1 VRVSLIVAS
10 LLCAACTAG
19 GAPSNQPFADIPV
32 PADCWRAYTRDSVV
46 IQSPKVTA
54 GKLVY
59 FAESPVNATLDQA
72 RTLLRGAGWEETKS
86 ERFVNADK
94 FEGVWADF
102 AKGQDYCRITV
113 TEGSG
118 MQQVDITVARLNAAR

>member
-1 VRVSLIVAS
+1 MRVSLIVAS
-10 LLCAACTAG
+10 LLSAACTAG
-19 GAPSNQPFADIPV
+19 GAPSHQPFADIPV
-32 PADCWRAYTRDSVV
+32 PAGWRAYTRDSVV

-59 FAESPVNATLDQA
+59 FAESPVDATLDQA
-72 RTLLRGAGWEETKS
+72 RALLRGAGWTETKS

-94 FEGVWADF
+94 FAGVWADF
-102 AKGQDYCRITV
+102 AKGPDYCRITV

-118 MQQVDITVARLNAAR
+118 MQQVEITVARPNPPR

>member
-1 VRVSLIVAS
+1 MRVSLIVAS

-32 PADCWRAYTRDSVV
+32 PAGWRAYTRDSVV
-46 IQSPKVTA
+46 IESPMVTA

-59 FAESPVNATLDQA
+59 FAEAPVDATLDQA
-72 RTLLRGAGWEETKS
+72 RALLRGAGWTETKS
-86 ERFVNADK
+86 ARFVNADK
-94 FEGVWADF
+94 FGVVWADF

-118 MQQVDITVARLNAAR
+118 MQQVDIAVIRPNASR

>member
-1 VRVSLIVAS
+1 MRVLLIAAS
-10 LLCAACTAG
+10 LLCAACAAG

-32 PADCWRAYTRDSVV
+32 PSDWRVQTRESLL

-59 FAESPVNATLDQA
+59 FAEQPVDATLHHA
-72 RTLLRGAGWEETKS
+72 RGLLGGAGWTETKT

-94 FEGVWADF
+94 FPGAWAEF
-102 AKGQDYCRITV
+102 SKGQDYCRITV

>member
-1 VRVSLIVAS
+1 MRALLIVAS

-32 PADCWRAYTRDSVV
+32 PAGWRAYTRDSVV

-59 FAESPVNATLDQA
+59 FTESPVDATLDQA
-72 RTLLRGAGWEETKS
+72 RTLLRGAGWTETTS

-94 FEGVWADF
+94 FAGVWADF
-102 AKGQDYCRITV
+102 AKGRDYCRITV

>member
-1 VRVSLIVAS
+1 MRASLIVATFF
-10 LLCAACTAG
+10 CAACTAR
-19 GAPSNQPFADIPV
+19 GAPSHQPFADIPV
-32 PADCWRAYTRDSVV
+32 PAGWRAYTRDSVV

-59 FAESPVNATLDQA
+59 FAESPVDAALDQA
-72 RTLLRGAGWEETKS
+72 RALLRGAGWTETKS

-94 FEGVWADF
+94 FAGVWADF
-102 AKGQDYCRITV
+102 AKGRDYCRITV

>member
-1 VRVSLIVAS
+1 MRVPLILAS
-10 LLCAACTAG
+10 FFCAACTVG

-32 PADCWRAYTRDSVV
+32 PAGWRVYTRDSVV
-46 IQSPKVTA
+46 IQSPKFTA

-59 FAESPVNATLDQA
+59 FAESPVDATLDQA
-72 RTLLRGAGWEETKS
+72 RALLRGAGWTETKS

-94 FEGVWADF
+94 FAGVWADF

-118 MQQVDITVARLNAAR
+118 MQQVDITVARLNAPR

>member
-1 VRVSLIVAS
+1 VRVSLIAAS

-19 GAPSNQPFADIPV
+19 GAPSNLPFADIPV
-32 PADCWRAYTRDSVV
+32 PAGWRVYTRDSVV

-59 FAESPVNATLDQA
+59 FAESPVDATLDQA
-72 RTLLRGAGWEETKS
+72 RALLRGAGWTETKS

-94 FEGVWADF
+94 FAVVWADF

-118 MQQVDITVARLNAAR
+118 MQQVDITVARLNAPR

>member
-10 LLCAACTAG
+10 LLCAACTVG

-32 PADCWRAYTRDSVV
+32 PAGWRAYTRDSVV

-54 GKLVY
+54 GKVVY
-59 FAESPVNATLDQA
+59 FAESPLDVTLDQA
-72 RTLLRGAGWEETKS
+72 RALLRGAGWTETRS

-94 FEGVWADF
+94 FAVVWAEF

-118 MQQVDITVARLNAAR
+118 MQQVDITVARLNASR

>member
-1 VRVSLIVAS
+1 MRALLIVAS

-32 PADCWRAYTRDSVV
+32 PAGWRAYTRDSVV

-59 FAESPVNATLDQA
+59 FTESPVDATLDQA
-72 RTLLRGAGWEETKS
+72 RTLLRGAGWTETTS

-94 FEGVWADF
+94 FAGVWADF
-102 AKGQDYCRITV
+102 AKGHDYCRITV

>member
-1 VRVSLIVAS
+1 MRVPLIVAS

-32 PADCWRAYTRDSVV
+32 PAGWRVYTRDSVV

-59 FAESPVNATLDQA
+59 FAESPVDVTLDQA
-72 RTLLRGAGWEETKS
+72 RGLLRGAGWTETKS
-86 ERFVNADK
+86 ERFVNAEK
-94 FEGVWADF
+94 FAGAWADF

-118 MQQVDITVARLNAAR
+118 MQQVDITVARLNAPR

>member
-1 VRVSLIVAS
+1 MRAFLIAAS
-10 LLCAACTAG
+10 LVCAACAAG

-32 PADCWRAYTRDSVV
+32 PSDWRVQTRESVV

-54 GKLVY
+54 GKIVY
-59 FAESPVNATLDQA
+59 FAESPVDATLSQA
-72 RTLLRGAGWEETKS
+72 RGLLSGAGWTETKT
-86 ERFVNADK
+86 ERFVNNDRFPGA
-94 FEGVWADF
+94 WAEF

-118 MQQVDITVARLNAAR
+118 MQQVDITVARPTPER

>member
-10 LLCAACTAG
+10 LLCAACAPG
-19 GAPSNQPFADIPV
+19 GAPSNKPFADIPV
-32 PADCWRAYTRDSVV
+32 PAGWRAHTRDSMV

-59 FAESPVNATLDQA
+59 FVESPVDATLDEA
-72 RTLLRGAGWEETKS
+72 RALLRGAGWTETKS
-86 ERFVNADK
+86 ERFVNPDK
-94 FEGVWADF
+94 FAGVWADF

-118 MQQVDITVARLNAAR
+118 MQQVDITVARLNTAP

>member
-1 VRVSLIVAS
+1 VRAFLIAAS
-10 LLCAACTAG
+10 LLCAASATG
-19 GAPSNQPFADIPV
+19 GSLPNQPFADIPV
-32 PADCWRAYTRDSVV
+32 PAGWRAHVRDSVL

-59 FAESPVNATLDQA
+59 YAEPPVDEVLDQA
-72 RTLLRGAGWEETKS
+72 RALLRGAGWTETKS

-94 FEGVWADF
+94 FAVVWADF

-118 MQQVDITVARLNAAR
+118 MQQVDITVARLNAPR

>member
-1 VRVSLIVAS
+1 VRASLILAAI
-10 LLCAACTAG
+10 LCAACTTG
-19 GAPSNQPFADIPV
+19 GLPPNQPFADIPV
-32 PADCWRAYTRDSVV
+32 PAGWRAHARDSVV

-54 GKLVY
+54 GRLVY
-59 FAESPVNATLDQA
+59 FAESPVDATLNEA
-72 RTLLRGAGWEETKS
+72 RALLSDTGWTETKS

-94 FEGVWADF
+94 FAGVWADF

-118 MQQVDITVARLNAAR
+118 LQQVEITVARLNAAR

>member
-1 VRVSLIVAS
+1 MRASLIVAS

-32 PADCWRAYTRDSVV
+32 PAGWRAYARDSVV

-54 GKLVY
+54 GRLVY
-59 FAESPVNATLDQA
+59 FAESPVDVALNQVRALVRA
-72 RTLLRGAGWEETKS
+72 AGWTETKTES
-86 ERFVNADK
+86 FVNADK
-94 FEGVWADF
+94 FAGAWAEF
-102 AKGQDYCRITV
+102 TKGQDYCRITV

>member
-1 VRVSLIVAS
+1 MRAFVIVAS
-10 LLCAACTAG
+10 LLCAACAPG

-32 PADCWRAYTRDSVV
+32 PAGWRAYTRDSVV

-59 FAESPVNATLDQA
+59 FAESPVDVALNEA
-72 RTLLRGAGWEETKS
+72 RSLLRGTGWTETKS
-86 ERFVNADK
+86 ERFVNAEK
-94 FEGVWADF
+94 FAGVWADF
-102 AKGQDYCRITV
+102 SKEQDYCRITV

-118 MQQVDITVARLNAAR
+118 MQQVDITVARLNAPR

>member
-1 VRVSLIVAS
+1 VRASLIVPS

-19 GAPSNQPFADIPV
+19 GAPSNEPFADIPV
-32 PADCWRAYTRDSVV
+32 PAGWRAYTRDSVV

-59 FAESPVNATLDQA
+59 FAESSLDAPLDHA
-72 RTLLRGAGWEETKS
+72 RVLLRGASWTETKS

-94 FEGVWADF
+94 FAGVWADF

-118 MQQVDITVARLNAAR
+118 MQQVDITVARLNAPR

>member
-1 VRVSLIVAS
+1 MRASLILAS

-19 GAPSNQPFADIPV
+19 GLPPNEPFADIPV
-32 PADCWRAYTRDSVV
+32 PAGWRAYARDSVV
-46 IQSPKVTA
+46 IQSPRVTA
-54 GKLVY
+54 GRLVY
-59 FAESPVNATLDQA
+59 FAESPVDVALNQA
-72 RTLLRGAGWEETKS
+72 RALLRGTGWTETKS
-86 ERFVNADK
+86 ESFVNAYK
-94 FEGVWADF
+94 FAGVWADF